1 MSQSLPAMVWE
12 RVVAQAGRP
21 ILREKQRGIWR
32 GVTWAEL
39 GQRMRAI
46 GQALRATGFE
56 PGDVACVLAE
66 TRPEWVYAD
75 LGIQGAGGVAAGV
88 DPAAGTELLGE
99 TLRDCAARV
108 LFVENEEQLDKA
120 LHARGACPALER
132 IVILDMKGLRGLADP
147 MCESLEAF
155 MARGEAHDRDAG
167 RDWEQGLAA
176 IRADSLAALVYTAGT
191 TGAPKGVML
200 SHRAV
205 LAQAENA
212 ARLFGLRPGDE
223 RLAFMPMSHVMERV
237 LGLYVGLHAGT
248 VGNYVEGADTVLE
261 NLREVRPTVLAA
273 APCVWERFHA
283 RVSLATDAATL
294 AQRVLYRWAMAA
306 GGRRADRRLAGDR
319 VPPWTA
325 LEASLLGWLV
335 LGNVRRELGLDR
347 LRVALVGGAPVSS
360 ALIRWFMA
368 LGVNLTETYGQTEC
382 AGLAAAMPRDAPRH
396 GATGRPVPYGEVA
409 VAQDGEIRVHGPHVF
424 SGYWNRPEA
433 SARALQD
440 GWLRTSDVGVV
451 TDGYLRVAGR
461 RQDVV
466 RLGSGQPVAAAEIEK
481 ELRVSPY
488 VADALLLGEGR
499 KFLSCLVV
507 IDHDAVERWAQSNR
521 VPFTG
526 FATLV
531 RAEGVRALIGR
542 EIERAL
548 ARLGRPGAIGAFR
561 LIEHKL
567 EREDPELTPLMQ
579 LRRGVVVETHS
590 RLIEDMYGGAVTA

>member
-12 RVVAQAGRP
+12 RVVAQADRP

-75 LGIQGAGGVAAGV
+75 LGIQGAGGVAAGA

-155 MARGEAHDRDAG
+155 MARGEAHDRGAG

-212 ARLFGLRPGDE
+212 
-223 RLAFMPMSHVMERV
+223 
-237 LGLYVGLHAGT
+237 
-248 VGNYVEGADTVLE
+248 
-261 NLREVRPTVLAA
+261 
-273 APCVWERFHA
+273 
-283 RVSLATDAATL
+283 
-294 AQRVLYRWAMAA
+294 
-306 GGRRADRRLAGDR
+306 
-319 VPPWTA
+319 
-325 LEASLLGWLV
+325 
-335 LGNVRRELGLDR
+335 
-347 LRVALVGGAPVSS
+347 
-360 ALIRWFMA
+360 
-368 LGVNLTETYGQTEC
+368 
-382 AGLAAAMPRDAPRH
+382 
-396 GATGRPVPYGEVA
+396 
-409 VAQDGEIRVHGPHVF
+409 
-424 SGYWNRPEA
+424 
-433 SARALQD
+433 
-440 GWLRTSDVGVV
+440 
-451 TDGYLRVAGR
+451 
-461 RQDVV
+461 
-466 RLGSGQPVAAAEIEK
+466 
-481 ELRVSPY
+481 
-488 VADALLLGEGR
+488 
-499 KFLSCLVV
+499 
-507 IDHDAVERWAQSNR
+507 
-521 VPFTG
+521 
-526 FATLV
+526 
-531 RAEGVRALIGR
+531 
-542 EIERAL
+542 
-548 ARLGRPGAIGAFR
+548 
-561 LIEHKL
+561 
-567 EREDPELTPLMQ
+567 
-579 LRRGVVVETHS
+579 
-590 RLIEDMYGGAVTA
+590 